1 MKRDR
6 NIFIIALILLNLFLW
21 LSRFEFKYGIPQVV
35 KYVFSI
41 SSIGM
46 IFWFRLKNPSK
57 LSPGGLTSIIVFV
70 FIFWSLF
77 LIVDSVIKIDSL
89 FYIQRV
95 LGQRFFFMPYLLPL
109 ILLYTRFDLEFF
121 SILLKCTFILIIPAM
136 IMQLSVLAFGI
147 SPWRWEEQVASINMF
162 DIGSW
167 LLLMSAHY
175 YRKRYVSVII
185 IFYFL
190 IWAMLWAF
198 FGRRG
203 MLIESLFL
211 FLFMIIIRL
220 RSSLIKRVDRM
231 KIYFLGLI
239 LIVALLSFGYL
250 LMSTY
255 AFQRGISKE
264 GFEESRGKVFED
276 FSIDFSSTSDWIFG
290 RGLDGR
296 VLRTIIQGEDTGDL
310 IENGFLH
317 LVLKGGL
324 LYLVPFVLI
333 LLRASYLGFFRSRN
347 DLTKAL
353 ASLLFIHIFMMA
365 YFNLPDSS
373 PRYIMIWIAVSA
385 CFNSGIRNHSNEEV
399 SSALNLRFTKKRT
412 SP

>member
-1 MKRDR
+1 
-6 NIFIIALILLNLFLW
+6 
-21 LSRFEFKYGIPQVV
+21 
-35 KYVFSI
+35 
-41 SSIGM
+41 
-46 IFWFRLKNPSK
+46 
-57 LSPGGLTSIIVFV
+57 
-70 FIFWSLF
+70 
-77 LIVDSVIKIDSL
+77 
-89 FYIQRV
+89 
-95 LGQRFFFMPYLLPL
+95 
-109 ILLYTRFDLEFF
+109 
-121 SILLKCTFILIIPAM
+121 
-136 IMQLSVLAFGI
+136 
-147 SPWRWEEQVASINMF
+147 
-162 DIGSW
+162 
-167 LLLMSAHY
+167 
-175 YRKRYVSVII
+175 
-185 IFYFL
+185 
-190 IWAMLWAF
+190 
-198 FGRRG
+198 
-203 MLIESLFL
+203 
-211 FLFMIIIRL
+211 
-220 RSSLIKRVDRM
+220 M